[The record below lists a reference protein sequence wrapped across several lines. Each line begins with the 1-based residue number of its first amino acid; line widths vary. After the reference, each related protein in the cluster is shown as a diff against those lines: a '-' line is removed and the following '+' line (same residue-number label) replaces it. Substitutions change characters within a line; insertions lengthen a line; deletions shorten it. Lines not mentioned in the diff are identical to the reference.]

1 MRMRCLALVAVSL
14 FLKTFKFRYARVVRL
29 THNLSMT
36 YHLLPINVACQQHWN
51 NIYTKVS
58 EIIFDG
64 DLKPKSQNTILSR
77 R

>member
-1 MRMRCLALVAVSL
+1 MSPVSN
-14 FLKTFKFRYARVVRL
+14 FE
-29 THNLSMT
+29 
-36 YHLLPINVACQQHWN
+36 INS
-51 NIYTKVS
+51 YTKVS

>member
-1 MRMRCLALVAVSL
+1 MSPVSN
-14 FLKTFKFRYARVVRL
+14 FE
-29 THNLSMT
+29 
-36 YHLLPINVACQQHWN
+36 I

-64 DLKPKSQNTILSR
+64 DLKPKSQNPIVSR

>member
-1 MRMRCLALVAVSL
+1 MSPVS
-14 FLKTFKFRYARVVRL
+14 
-29 THNLSMT
+29 N
-36 YHLLPINVACQQHWN
+36 
-51 NIYTKVS
+51 YTKVS